1 VRYKAWTY
9 VSKLN
14 GWHMELAWASLIW
27 ISLTDLYIRLVASGV
42 ITDVRF
48 F

>member
-1 VRYKAWTY
+1 
-9 VSKLN
+9 VSFLN
-14 GWHMELAWASLIW
+14 GYHMQLAWASLLW
-27 ISLTDLYIRLVASGV
+27 ISLTDLYIRLVASGA